1 MTTRENSSSEEKAI
15 DLAQIIQGLF
25 EEHPDKVEA
34 ARLDPWLQGWFTG
47 RVMKATD
54 GKIDSVVVSKAV
66 ASAFK

>member
-1 MTTRENSSSEEKAI
+1 MTVHEDTTPEEAVI
-15 DLAQIIQGLF
+15 DLIPIIEKLF
-25 EEHPDKVEA
+25 EEHPDKVGA

-47 RVMKATD
+47 RVMKATE